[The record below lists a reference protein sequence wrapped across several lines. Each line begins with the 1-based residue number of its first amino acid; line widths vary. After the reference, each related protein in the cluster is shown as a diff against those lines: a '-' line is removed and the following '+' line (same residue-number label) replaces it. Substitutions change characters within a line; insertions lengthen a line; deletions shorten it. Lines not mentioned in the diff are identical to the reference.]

1 MKVPAKKYFGI
12 VFLMAVVLI
21 SSHGQANEQ
30 SQGDQT
36 SGTKEES
43 HAVAPDLA
51 DIIPLAAQLSG
62 RLAGLENEITSGLDV
77 SEVERK
83 YFEIGENLNGPVVK
97 LQQLKDSKDYRL
109 RKIVDLKQAIEYE
122 NKLLKEE
129 LEEAITKLNKIRKD
143 LS

>member
-1 MKVPAKKYFGI
+1 MLPAKKYFP
-12 VFLMAVVLI
+12 VVLLMAVVLI
-21 SSHGQANEQ
+21 SSHGQADEQ
-30 SQGDQT
+30 LQGDQT

-43 HAVAPDLA
+43 FAVTPDLA

-97 LQQLKDSKDYRL
+97 LQQLRDSKDYRL

-122 NKLLKEE
+122 NKLLKRPFE
-129 LEEAITKLNKIRKD
+129 KKN
-143 LS
+143 